1 MAFVVD
7 ARCPWSGRRI
17 RVDANAWSHI
27 IERHPELNVTDMEVD
42 VALTISDPEFITDA
56 GLPKRKLAY
65 YRQAP
70 FGFRQAE
77 LLKVVV
83 RLERWGARL
92 MSGHLVTA
100 VKPTEAI
107 LWRRK
112 S

>member
-1 MAFVVD
+1 MALVIDVL
-7 ARCPWSGRRI
+7 CPWSGRRI
-17 RVDANAWSHI
+17 RADANAWKHVV
-27 IERHPELNVTDMEVD
+27 ERHPELNVTGMEID
-42 VALTISDPEFITDA
+42 VARTISDPEFITDA
-56 GLPKRKLAY
+56 GLPNRKLAY
-65 YRQAP
+65 FRQAP

-100 VKPTEAI
+100 VKPNEAI
-107 LWRRK
+107 LWKRK